1 VTCGNADTEV
11 AANGAAHAFRSAHTQ
26 RSLVWLYWDVPHSAD
41 PVMGPEWDRTV
52 RPMSTLPIAEIP
64 ADAAT
69 TGTTS
74 WTWICPAPFITAV
87 L

>member
-1 VTCGNADTEV
+1 
-11 AANGAAHAFRSAHTQ
+11 
-26 RSLVWLYWDVPHSAD
+26 
-41 PVMGPEWDRTV
+41 
-52 RPMSTLPIAEIP
+52 MSTLRIAEIP